1 MEANQPKMGL
11 CVKAR
16 SRLCPMPRT
25 CKMAKPH
32 ACDCKPGDCLLDN
45 GRTMKVR
52 CVEVAQAEGGAK

>member
-1 MEANQPKMGL
+1 
-11 CVKAR
+11 
-16 SRLCPMPRT
+16 MPRT